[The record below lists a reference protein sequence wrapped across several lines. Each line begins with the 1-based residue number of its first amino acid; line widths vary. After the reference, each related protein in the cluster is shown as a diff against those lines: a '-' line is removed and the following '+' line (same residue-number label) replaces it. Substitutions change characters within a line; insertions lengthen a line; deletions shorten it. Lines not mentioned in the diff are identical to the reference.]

1 MSRNDYNRM
10 YTRKDSRPEEDVQ
23 ENKAVDELE
32 QETNV
37 SVDEIEADATATVEP
52 EPKTDP
58 DVTVEPEPVKKDET
72 KNEQKV
78 KKEKTFPAKGK
89 VIGGASLNVRS
100 NPLTTA
106 PIVTTITNGTEVT
119 VEEDGAEFY
128 KISYPATGFVMKKYV
143 EV

>member
-23 ENKAVDELE
+23 ENKAIEELE

-37 SVDEIEADATATVEP
+37 DVEETEVDVTAEPELEQEAD
-52 EPKTDP
+52 
-58 DVTVEPEPVKKDET
+58 PEPVKKDEA
-72 KNEQKV
+72 KNTQKV
-78 KKEKTFPAKGK
+78 KKEKTLPAKGK

-119 VEEDGAEFY
+119 VEEDCADFY
-128 KISYPATGFVMKKYV
+128 RISYPATGFVMKKYV

>member
-1 MSRNDYNRM
+1 M

-23 ENKAVDELE
+23 ENKAIEELE

-37 SVDEIEADATATVEP
+37 DVEENEADATVTAEP
-52 EPKTDP
+52 
-58 DVTVEPEPVKKDET
+58 EPEPVKKDA
-72 KNEQKV
+72 QKV
-78 KKEKTFPAKGK
+78 KKEKTLPAKGK

-119 VEEDGAEFY
+119 VEEDCADFY
-128 KISYPATGFVMKKYV
+128 RISYPATGFVMKKYV